1 MVATNLEAGDW
12 LWQPKGFGL
21 NGTADF
27 LIALSF
33 YAIAFTLIY
42 LTRKRQQVRR
52 DWAIAWIVAFAVLN
66 GTTHLITAW
75 LVPNLDRGILGILK
89 AGTAIFC
96 AIAIARILRQIART
110 LALPSLPQLIAI
122 NGALR
127 RELTDRK
134 QTEAILQNILI
145 GTSSATGAE
154 FFPALARH
162 LASALGVR
170 YAIVTQV
177 LPNMPHRMATLA
189 FWDGNQLVKNPE
201 YPIDIPP
208 CRRVKQMKKTIC
220 YPENLQLLFP
230 DNAELT
236 RLNAQSYLGTPLFDS
251 DCQFIGHLCILDNKP
266 LSDPSRLEAIVGVFA
281 ARAAVELQ
289 RQWAEE
295 DLKTEVLERQ
305 RAEKSLQSIVA
316 GTAAVTGEKFFPA
329 LVHHL
334 ATALEVRYV
343 ILAEAIAANT
353 DPPVFWS
360 NASWESIVGHYCPN
374 LPDVPGFPDTKALEA
389 LNAGGYLRVP
399 LFGTSQRVV
408 GHLCLLDDRPIL
420 RNRGTSQVINVF
432 AARVAVELQRK
443 FAEVALRSAYDD
455 LEGRVADR
463 TAELSAANGSLAT
476 EIVERQLAEA
486 ELQERSRQAALGADV
501 GFALTQE
508 GTLRQILQRCT
519 AALVNHL
526 DAAFAR
532 IWVLNPED
540 NCLELQASAGMYTHL
555 DGAHSRIRVGDYKIG
570 RIAQKGKPH
579 LSNQVFDDPQISDPE
594 WAKQE
599 GMVAFAGY
607 PLIVEQQVVGVM
619 AIFAC
624 FQLSEVT
631 LNAMAA
637 VADQIAIGINRKLAE
652 EALRVSQQQLK
663 SILSSLQDA
672 VWSLSPEDDFGI
684 VYVSPGVE
692 WVYHRPVSDF
702 LENPRLWWEV
712 IHPED
717 RPKVGREWQAIRE
730 GNSIAW
736 SLEYRIVLPDGEV
749 RSVLDRAHAIFDP
762 TGIPLRVDSIVTDIT
777 ERQRYEAALERE
789 RQHLRQIITHAPV
802 AMAMLDTEMRY
813 LAYSNQWVTDYHLD
827 LEDLIGRS
835 HYAVFP
841 HLSPHWREIY
851 RRALQGEI
859 LSQNEE
865 QFQLDDGTIVHLRW
879 VVQPWYVNPQPQERL
894 ETASS
899 LATQTFIGGL
909 VIVTQTIDQWV
920 EAREAAL
927 ESTRL
932 KSQFLANM
940 SHEIRTPMNGV
951 IGMTD
956 LLLQT
961 PLDAQQRDFVQTLQ
975 NSGKNL
981 LLLINDILDFSKL
994 EAGEMRLTL
1003 LNFNLKTC
1011 LEELVNS
1018 LGFQATNKELDILI
1032 VIDDN
1037 VPIELKGDDSRLTQ
1051 VLINLVGNAIKF
1063 TEQGEI
1069 VIQVKP
1075 ENPTILASDRFE
1087 SSILP
1092 SAVPIKLRF
1101 EVQDTGIGISPE
1113 GQAKLFQSF
1122 SQVDASTTRKYGGTG
1137 LGLAISKQVV
1147 RLMGGEIGVESE
1159 EGKGST
1165 FWFTASFQPGDFSVI
1180 SPMES
1185 QLGLAR
1191 KKVLI
1196 ASGSDAN
1203 GRAIASWCSTWGIE
1217 TTLERHPRSLLNTIR
1232 QALEDGRPYDLMLL
1246 DLPHTDDLETA
1257 FYHAI
1262 ETDPTWQPMR
1272 WLVLAFIQQH
1282 PQVKRA
1288 LDLGAAGYLLK
1299 PLNSSRLWDTLFTH
1313 LQDTPSA
1320 SCSIEPKPPRSA
1332 TPPVQ
1337 VIEPTLSHLQVLLVE
1352 DTPVNRKVILNQL
1365 KLLGITADCANHG
1378 EEALEKLDEQAY
1390 DIILMDC
1397 LMPVLD
1403 GYETTKALRLQEGET
1418 RHTIV
1423 IALTANAM
1431 KGEREKCLE
1440 VGMDDYISKPVAMEK
1455 LAERLR
1461 VWSDRLAAR
1470 PIPLVE
1476 ESTSIDTPN
1485 AAKSIVNLDRLQ
1497 ELLGDDIDFQ
1507 QEVLQ
1512 TFAED
1517 APHIL
1522 QRIETA
1528 ASDPPNFTALAQS
1541 AHQLKGASATA
1552 AIEQMPEVAYQIE
1565 QQALAGSTEGLTSRI
1580 EELDRLLTRAI
1591 EWIGDFRRSSDS
1603 PQSETLGI
1611 LGQRERSEI

>member
-1 MVATNLEAGDW
+1 MVATSLEAGDW
-12 LWQPKGFGL
+12 LGQPNGFGL
-21 NGTADF
+21 HGTADF
-27 LIALSF
+27 SIALSF
-33 YAIAFTLIY
+33 YAIAFALIY

-52 DWAIAWIVAFAVLN
+52 DWAVAWIVAFAILN
-66 GTTHLITAW
+66 GTTHLISAW
-75 LVPNLDRGILGILK
+75 IVPTGSPGVFGILK
-89 AGTAIFC
+89 AGTAIVC
-96 AIAIARILRQIART
+96 TIAIARILRQIART
-110 LALPSLPQLIAI
+110 LALPGLPQLIAI

-127 RELTDRK
+127 RELSDRK
-134 QTEAILQNILI
+134 QTEAILKNILV
-145 GTSSATGAE
+145 GTASATGAD
-154 FFPALARH
+154 FFPALARY
-162 LASALGVR
+162 LASSLGVR
-170 YAIVTQV
+170 YVIITQV
-177 LPNMPHRMATLA
+177 LPNTPHRLATLA
-189 FWDGNQLVKNPE
+189 FWDGDHLVKHQESPVE
-201 YPIDIPP
+201 IPP
-208 CRRVKQMKKTIC
+208 CQRVKQMRQTIC
-220 YPENLQLLFP
+220 YPENLQVLFP
-230 DNAELT
+230 NHPELT
-236 RLNAQSYLGTPLFDS
+236 RLNAHSYLGTPLLDS
-251 DCQFIGHLCILDNKP
+251 DHQFIGHLCILDTKSFSNA
-266 LSDPSRLEAIVGVFA
+266 SRLEAIVGVFA
-281 ARAAVELQ
+281 ARAAAELQ
-289 RQWAEE
+289 RQWVEE

-316 GTAAVTGEKFFPA
+316 GTAAVTGERFFPA

-334 ATALEVRYV
+334 ASALEVRYA
-343 ILAEAIAANT
+343 ILTEALVPNT
-353 DPPVFWS
+353 NPPVFWS
-360 NASWESIVGHYCPN
+360 NASWESIVQYYCPN
-374 LPDVPGFPDTKALEA
+374 LPALPEFPNTEALEA

-408 GHLCLLDDRPIL
+408 GHLCLLDDQPIL

-443 FAEVALRSAYDD
+443 LAEVALRRAYDD
-455 LEGRVADR
+455 LEARVADR
-463 TAELSAANGSLAT
+463 TAELSAANRSLAT
-476 EIVERQLAEA
+476 EIIERQLAEA
-486 ELQERSRQAALGADV
+486 QLQERSRQAALGADV

-519 AALVNHL
+519 EALVRHL

-532 IWVLNPED
+532 IWVLDPNEND
-540 NCLELQASAGMYTHL
+540 LELQASAGIYTHL

-579 LSNQVFDDPQISDPE
+579 LTNEVLDDPQISDPH
-594 WAKQE
+594 WAQQE

-619 AIFAC
+619 AIFAR
-624 FQLSEVT
+624 FPLSEVT

-637 VADQIAIGINRKLAE
+637 VADQIAIGINRKQAE

-672 VWSLSPEDDFGI
+672 VWSLSPDDFGI

-692 WVYHRPVSDF
+692 WVYHRSVSEF
-702 LENPRLWWEV
+702 LENPHLWWEV
-712 IHPED
+712 IYPED
-717 RPKVGREWQAIRE
+717 RPKVQREWQAIRE
-730 GNSIAW
+730 GKSIAW
-736 SLEYRIVLPDGEV
+736 SLEYRIVLPGGEV
-749 RSVLDRAHAIFDP
+749 RSVLDRAHAIFDV
-762 TGIPLRVDSIVTDIT
+762 TGMPLRVDSIVTDIT

-802 AMAMLDTEMRY
+802 AMAMLDTEMCY
-813 LAYSNQWVTDYHLD
+813 LAHSNQWVTDYHLEI
-827 LEDLIGRS
+827 EDLIGRS
-835 HYAVFP
+835 HYTVFP
-841 HLSPHWREIY
+841 HLSSHWREIY
-851 RRALQGEI
+851 QQALQGEI

-865 QFQLDDGTIVHLRW
+865 QFQLENGTIIHLRW
-879 VVQPWYVNPQPQERL
+879 VVQPWYVNPQPQDRL
-894 ETASS
+894 LTPTNPVAASS
-899 LATQTFIGGL
+899 PTQPSIGGI
-909 VIVTQTIDQWV
+909 VIVTQTIDRWV

-1003 LNFNLKTC
+1003 LDFNLKTC

-1018 LGFQATNKELDILI
+1018 LGLQATTKELDLLT
-1032 VIDDN
+1032 VIDED

-1069 VIQVKP
+1069 IIRVRLESEPLVF
-1075 ENPTILASDRFE
+1075 SDRFE
-1087 SSILP
+1087 SSGSLAP
-1092 SAVPIKLRF
+1092 SPLKLRF
-1101 EVQDTGIGISPE
+1101 EVTDTGIGISSE

-1137 LGLAISKQVV
+1137 LGLAISKQIV
-1147 RLMGGEIGVESE
+1147 RLMGGEIGVDSE

-1165 FWFTASFQPGDFSVI
+1165 FWFTASFQKGDFLALS
-1180 SPMES
+1180 SPDS

-1191 KKVLI
+1191 KKILI
-1196 ASGSDAN
+1196 ASASDAN

-1217 TTLERHPRSLLNTIR
+1217 TTLERNPRSLLKTIR
-1232 QALEDGRPYDLMLL
+1232 QAIENGRPYDLMLL
-1246 DLPHTDDLETA
+1246 DLPHTDDLEML
-1257 FYHAI
+1257 FYQAI
-1262 ETDPTWQPMR
+1262 ESDPTWQPMR

-1299 PLNSSRLWDTLFTH
+1299 PLNSSRLWDTLFAH
-1313 LQDTPSA
+1313 LQDPPSP
-1320 SCSIEPKPPRSA
+1320 SCSIEP
-1332 TPPVQ
+1332 TPSSHPMIPVQ
-1337 VIEPTLSHLQVLLVE
+1337 RVEPALSHLRVLLVE

-1365 KLLGITADCANHG
+1365 KLLGIAADCANNG
-1378 EEALEKLDEQAY
+1378 EEALDQLEQHAY

-1403 GYETTKALRLQEGET
+1403 GYETTKALRLQEGEN

-1440 VGMDDYISKPVAMEK
+1440 VGMDDYISKPVAMEQ
-1455 LAERLR
+1455 LAEMLK
-1461 VWSDRLAAR
+1461 VWAQRLAADPR
-1470 PIPLVE
+1470 PVAEDSLKGDE
-1476 ESTSIDTPN
+1476 RTP
-1485 AAKSIVNLDRLQ
+1485 ADLPASESIVNLERLQ
-1497 ELLGDDIDFQ
+1497 ELLGDDFDFQ

-1512 TFAED
+1512 TFAAD
-1517 APHIL
+1517 APQIL
-1522 QRIETA
+1522 QRIAMA
-1528 ASDPPNFTALAQS
+1528 AIEPPDFTLLAQS

-1552 AIEQMPEVAYQIE
+1552 AIERMPEVAYQIE
-1565 QQALAGSTEGLTSRI
+1565 QQAQAGSIEGLASRM
-1580 EELDRLLTRAI
+1580 EELDTLLARAI
-1591 EWIGDFRRSSDS
+1591 KWIGNLSKGSGDRD
-1603 PQSETLGI
+1603 
-1611 LGQRERSEI
+1611 